1 MTTLNLNINEILKR
15 NKLLEKEN
23 KELKEKVFYNF
34 LNKNS
39 TENYYE
45 FRIKELEKEN
55 QLLRQKNA
63 YLSLI
68 AH

>member
-15 NKLLEKEN
+15 NELLEKEN
-23 KELKEKVFYNF
+23 KELKEKVFENF

-45 FRIKELEKEN
+45 FRIEELEKEN

>member
-15 NKLLEKEN
+15 NELLEKEN

-45 FRIKELEKEN
+45 FRIEELEKEN
-55 QLLRQKNA
+55 QMLRQKNA

>member
-1 MTTLNLNINEILKR
+1 MTTLNFNINEILKR
-15 NKLLEKEN
+15 NELLEKEN
-23 KELKEKVFYNF
+23 KELKEKMFYNF

-45 FRIKELEKEN
+45 FRIEELEKEN

>member
-45 FRIKELEKEN
+45 FRIEELEKEN

>member
-15 NKLLEKEN
+15 NELLEKEN

-45 FRIKELEKEN
+45 FRIEELEKEN